1 MENKELKAR
10 DNRPVLKRRPRFRV
24 NDRVVTLEGF
34 HKVGR
39 AGKIVA
45 VLDYET
51 SYSYRIQYTDGK
63 IFRKM
68 ETWLKK
74 LPSLDK

>member
-24 NDRVVTLEGF
+24 NDRVVTLE
-34 HKVGR
+34 VGR